1 MKNKMVLLL
10 LTLGLL
16 LSFGG
21 CTREEVV
28 VEPDTSE
35 SIEIVIE
42 SSIKSP
48 LDMTKEEL
56 LALTPAEIQE
66 MVETYLPNYRETYG
80 IDADRE
86 MSDADWLELRDFI
99 YYQIYGEI
107 APSDAEAGAGS
118 GSASLDEEN
127 PENVDPNWIYY
138 APTAEYIN
146 SLSTKE
152 FGQYL
157 NDMNTYLGTN
167 IEGVDFTALPDEELE
182 KLRAD
187 ALENLVVDHDE
198 YVEDLKEPASET
210 SEEPEA
216 SEEESEEE

>member
-1 MKNKMVLLL
+1 MKNKITLLL
-10 LTLGLL
+10 LTLVML

-28 VEPDTSE
+28 EEPNTSE
-35 SIEIVIE
+35 TIEVVIE

-56 LALTPAEIQE
+56 LALTPAEIKE

-107 APSDAEAGAGS
+107 APSDTMLPEDMQGEDP
-118 GSASLDEEN
+118 ASQ
-127 PENVDPNWIYY
+127 ENVDPNWIYY
-138 APTAEYIN
+138 APTKEYLE
-146 SLSTKE
+146 SLTIEE
-152 FGQYL
+152 FGQYM
-157 NDMNTYLGTN
+157 NDMMAYMEMDSNG
-167 IEGVDFTALPDEELE
+167 IDFTQLGEDELEQLRTEAIADLAVENTEDLPTVSSEETTEEL
-182 KLRAD
+182 
-187 ALENLVVDHDE
+187 
-198 YVEDLKEPASET
+198 
-210 SEEPEA
+210 SEETTE
-216 SEEESEEE
+216 